1 MSLSHRRCVKCAARP
16 LNRRGRS
23 TLYLAVL
30 FLVARPPSCLFWRY
44 DYLQLRIDLDTFIL
58 CGDYGHHCAASPS
71 SNGAGL
77 CFLQIIKELLEFA
90 DHLSALAERGRLWVA
105 IFNRRSPYVDDQAV
119 SYEFG
124 EMLRVYA
131 DIKILENK

>member
-44 DYLQLRIDLDTFIL
+44 YYLQLRIDLDTFIL
-58 CGDYGHHCAASPS
+58 CGDYGQHCASSPS

-77 CFLQIIKELLEFA
+77 CFL
-90 DHLSALAERGRLWVA
+90 
-105 IFNRRSPYVDDQAV
+105 
-119 SYEFG
+119 
-124 EMLRVYA
+124 
-131 DIKILENK
+131 